1 MSFYM
6 STIILTELLM
16 LAMTLHVITY
26 SGFAKI
32 EKFWYLLTFI
42 SVMICSAAEF
52 AVHCGA
58 YDVKYAPV
66 LTVITVIQFSLAPLL
81 GVMFSGALGLHH
93 QAKIAGV
100 IFSLNL
106 LVEIAAAP
114 FGKIFYFNNKG
125 YFRGEWFLVYEAFY
139 IVSLIYLIIS
149 LIVVGRRFRHR
160 DFWTIGMIVV
170 ILVAGI
176 IPMTLYRINV
186 TYIAIAISA
195 SICYIYYN
203 DLVQQDIKAELLVNQ
218 KKMTSMQEHIIS
230 GLANLIENRDMETG
244 EHILRTGE
252 FVKLLA
258 ESARDDGVYADVID
272 DHFIILLN
280 TLAPMHDIGKIV
292 VSDRILKKPAKLDVD
307 EYNEMKKHAE
317 VGGDVVRE
325 VLNGITDKSYQDFA
339 ADIATYHHEWWDGTG
354 YPKKL
359 KGEEIPL
366 SARIMAIAD
375 VFDALISE
383 RCYKNPIP
391 MDEAFNIIA
400 NESGTHF
407 DPKLV
412 EVFLNHRKEFENTAN
427 KALKTGAA

>member
-52 AVHCGA
+52 AVHCGV

-66 LTVITVIQFSLAPLL
+66 LTVLTVIQFSLAPLL

-114 FGKIFYFNNKG
+114 FGKIFYFNNEG
-125 YFRGEWFLVYEAFY
+125 YFRGDWFLVYETFY
-139 IVSLIYLIIS
+139 IVSLVYLIIS
-149 LIVVGRRFRHR
+149 LILVGKRFRHR
-160 DFWTIGMIVV
+160 DFFTIGMIVV

-176 IPMTLYRINV
+176 VPMTLYRVNV
-186 TYIAIAISA
+186 TYIAVAISA

-258 ESARDDGVYADVID
+258 ESARNDGVYADVID
-272 DHFIILLN
+272 DHFIMLLN

-292 VSDRILKKPAKLDVD
+292 VSDRILKKPAKLDTD
-307 EYNEMKKHAE
+307 EFNEMKKHAE

-391 MDEAFNIIA
+391 MDEAFKIIA

-412 EVFLNHRKEFENTAN
+412 EVFLNHRKEFENTAQR
-427 KALKTGAA
+427 ALKTGIV